1 MSQAAKASAP
11 RLVLAYSGDLDTA
24 VAIPALADAHDAEIV
39 TLTLDLGAGRDLE
52 EIRDRAL
59 TAGAA
64 RAHVI
69 DAREEF
75 VRDFVLPSLQA
86 GALRDGRDPMP
97 AALARPLV
105 ARKLAEVA
113 AIEQARDVIDRCR
126 TDETLWGRQG
136 GACVLTKSPEH
147 APDTPAYVEVVF
159 ERGVPVAV
167 NGVPM
172 AMTELIESLSIIA
185 GHHGVGRIESAGS
198 CTEAPAALVLHAA
211 HAALESAVLPA
222 DVLRAKRE
230 RAPAYAAMIAD
241 GLWLSPARA
250 AMDVQNA
257 ALQADVTG
265 AVRIKLFKGT
275 LHTSEAAALDHSAV
289 PRS

>member
-1 MSQAAKASAP
+1 MNN
-11 RLVLAYSGDLDTA
+11 RIVLAYSGDLETA

-52 EIRDRAL
+52 EVRDRAL

-75 VRDFVLPSLQA
+75 VRDFVVPSLQA
-86 GALRDGRDPMP
+86 GALLDGRDPMP

-105 ARKLAEVA
+105 AKKLAEVA

-136 GACVLTKSPEH
+136 DACVLTISPER
-147 APDTPAYVEVVF
+147 APDTPAYVEIVF
-159 ERGVPVAV
+159 ERGVPAAV

-185 GHHGVGRIESAGS
+185 GHHGVGRIESASS

-222 DVLRAKRE
+222 DVLRAKRA
-230 RAPAYAAMIAD
+230 RAHAYAAVIAD
-241 GLWLSPARA
+241 GLWASPGRE

-257 ALQADVTG
+257 AVQADVTG
-265 AVRIKLFKGT
+265 AVRITLFKGT
-275 LHTSEAAALDHSAV
+275 LNTSAAATLDHSAV
-289 PRS
+289 PRA